1 MDFAPAWLDVADV
14 KEYLRLSAGDTAD
27 DDLVTRCA
35 AAIEPQVQRARP
47 DMWAEAVPVTRGPGG
62 RYVAATPRTYT
73 PDAEVYQAGVMLAA
87 RLVRRRNSPGGVETF
102 GESVTYV
109 SRYDPEI
116 ARALR
121 QGSWA
126 LPQAGGSIAQL
137 GAAP

>member
-1 MDFAPAWLDVADV
+1 MPEFTPVWLDVADV
-14 KEYLRLSAGDTAD
+14 KTQLRLAGADTAD

-35 AAIEPQVQRARP
+35 AAVEPQVQRARP
-47 DMWAEAVPVTRGPGG
+47 DGYPVVDPLGHARRGG
-62 RYVAATPRTYT
+62 RFVAPVYT
-73 PDAEVYQAGVMLAA
+73 PDAETYQAAVMLAA

-121 QGSWA
+121 TGLWA
-126 LPQAGGSIAQL
+126 LPGVG
-137 GAAP
+137 

>member
-1 MDFAPAWLDVADV
+1 MPTYAPTWLDVADV
-14 KEYLRLSAGDTAD
+14 KEQLRLAAADTGD

-35 AAIEPQVQRARP
+35 AAVEPQVQRARP
-47 DMWAEAVPVTRGPGG
+47 DGWPAVQPLTAPV
-62 RYVAATPRTYT
+62 YT
-73 PDAEVYQAGVMLAA
+73 PDAETYQAAVMLAA

-121 QGSWA
+121 TGLWA
-126 LPQAGGSIAQL
+126 LPGVG
-137 GAAP
+137 

>member
-1 MDFAPAWLDVADV
+1 MTDYLPAWLDIADV
-14 KEYLRLSAGDTAD
+14 KAQLRLASADTGD

-35 AAIEPQVQRARP
+35 AAVEPQVERARP
-47 DMWAEAVPVTRGPGG
+47 DGWPAPAPATRRGDRIALPV
-62 RYVAATPRTYT
+62 YA
-73 PDAEVYQAGVMLAA
+73 PDAETYQAAVMLAA

-121 QGSWA
+121 TGLWA
-126 LPQAGGSIAQL
+126 LPGVG
-137 GAAP
+137 

>member
-1 MDFAPAWLDVADV
+1 MPTYTPAWIDVADV
-14 KEYLRLSAGDTAD
+14 KEQLRLAAADTGD

-35 AAIEPQVQRARP
+35 AAVEPQVERCRP
-47 DMWAEAVPVTRGPGG
+47 DGWPAVQPLRRGKMVDPV
-62 RYVAATPRTYT
+62 YT
-73 PDAEVYQAGVMLAA
+73 PDAETYQAAVMLAA

-121 QGSWA
+121 TGLWA
-126 LPQAGGSIAQL
+126 MPGVG
-137 GAAP
+137 